1 MESGLALADYLI
13 VAGFFVVMLCIGA
26 YYAGRMKSMRDF
38 FGGGSR
44 VPWAVSG
51 VSLYMSTFSAFTFVA
66 YSATAYKN
74 GMVAITIWWLVAVC
88 AVISAWFFA
97 ARWRRAASTSP
108 LEFLETRYGPVL
120 RQGFAWTGVPLIII
134 DDALKLFVIGK
145 MVTVSMGITAPRAL
159 PLAIVACGA
168 IMLTYTFLGGLWA
181 VLVTDFVQFVVM
193 TTAVIVLAPLVVGR
207 VGGLGAFF
215 TRMPKEM
222 WAPTSGDYTW
232 YWIIPFFFVMIFS
245 YATRWSVVQR
255 YYAVSSDR
263 AARRVGYTVA
273 VLTFVISPLIF
284 MPAMAARIYMP
295 PVADANDVYV
305 LVCKDL
311 LPVGMLGMVVAAM
324 FSATMSMLSSDY
336 NAVASVLTNDVYKR
350 FFGPNASE
358 RTLVL
363 AGRVA
368 TLVIGVI
375 ALGIALVIRSAAE
388 RQDLVQMMATLFGVL
403 LPPMAIPM
411 MFGLLTH
418 RASNAGGLGA
428 FLTGT
433 ACGLLAYALSYCEGL
448 EDLRSTSWITWI
460 TSLPTLGV
468 MGLLSL
474 TAPDPADKRQ
484 RIGRFL
490 AGLTGPE
497 SGERGEA
504 VEPVSKVK
512 VSDAVAAI
520 RAIGLASA
528 AMGLLLVATV
538 LFTVPPGEGVLSLVV
553 GIAMIAL
560 GATTRALAGRTL
572 EVGVQPR
579 MKDEG

>member
-1 MESGLALADYLI
+1 VESGLALADYLI
-13 VAGFFVVMLCIGA
+13 VAGFFVVMLGIGA

-66 YSATAYKN
+66 YSAVAYKN
-74 GMVAITIWWLVAVC
+74 GVVAITIWWLVAVC
-88 AVISAWFFA
+88 AVVSAWFFA

-145 MVTVSMGITAPRAL
+145 MVTVSLGITEPRAL

-215 TRMPKEM
+215 TQMPKEM

-232 YWIIPFFFVMIFS
+232 AWIIAFFFVMVFS

-255 YYAVSSDR
+255 YYAVGNDR

-284 MPAMAARIYMP
+284 LPAMAARIYMP
-295 PVADANDVYV
+295 PVADANDVYI

-363 AGRVA
+363 AGRLA

-375 ALGIALVIRSAAE
+375 ALGIALVITAAAQG
-388 RQDLVQMMATLFGVL
+388 QDLVKMMAKLFSVL

-411 MFGLLTH
+411 MFGLLT
-418 RASNAGGLGA
+418 RRVSNAGGVGA

-433 ACGLLAYALSYCEGL
+433 ACGLLAYALSYGEGL
-448 EDLRSTSWITWI
+448 GYLRSIPYLPWI

-474 TAPDPADKRQ
+474 VAPDAAAKRE
-484 RIGRFL
+484 RIATFL

-497 SGERGEA
+497 SRERGEA
-504 VEPVSKVK
+504 VEPVGKTK
-512 VSDAVAAI
+512 AGDAVVAI

-538 LFTVPPGEGVLSLVV
+538 LFTASAREGALSLVV
-553 GIAMIAL
+553 GLVMIAV
-560 GATTRALAGRTL
+560 GATARAVAAKTM
-572 EVGVQPR
+572 EN
-579 MKDEG
+579 